1 MNSYKSSQPRYKAM
15 YKSEIASA
23 AGVAM
28 RTFSRWL
35 NMCEDDLVA
44 IGYRKTDKLL
54 PPVIV
59 AYICDRFGID
69 V

>member
-1 MNSYKSSQPRYKAM
+1 
-15 YKSEIASA
+15 
-23 AGVAM
+23 M

-59 AYICDRFGID
+59 AFICDRFGID